1 MCAIESSRDMVMTS
15 LHTPEFDRPEWRVM
29 TEKRRDSGI
38 FAMLTLRSL
47 ALLALGTAATS
58 LRALPALGRA
68 RTVTSRAACVVAA
81 AGTAGAAAPVPMD
94 LVGDGGVIK
103 TVMRGGAGEA
113 PTKGAIVEVH
123 YDGKLLPSGDRFDSS
138 RERGKTFKFTLGE
151 GKVIGGWE
159 VGVASMRVGE
169 LSVLQCAPQ
178 YAYGE
183 KGIPPTIPPAAT
195 LQFEVELLSLQQPKQ
210 EARTFADDNPEPPRT
225 PAEIEQAYARRMAT
239 KEVPKSGL
247 DGALDWIKNI
257 YIIGLFRGEKGVRA
271 RTQRALRGEGRSV
284 SLMRGPL
291 DRRRAA
297 AVVPQPADHIPFD
310 LRRRRRRFL
319 SRDLA
324 RRGAS
329 RRGCAR
335 WRRSERHPR
344 RRDPMIRR

>member
-1 MCAIESSRDMVMTS
+1 M
-15 LHTPEFDRPEWRVM
+15 
-29 TEKRRDSGI
+29 
-38 FAMLTLRSL
+38 
-47 ALLALGTAATS
+47 
-58 LRALPALGRA
+58 
-68 RTVTSRAACVVAA
+68 
-81 AGTAGAAAPVPMD
+81 
-94 LVGDGGVIK
+94 
-103 TVMRGGAGEA
+103 
-113 PTKGAIVEVH
+113 
-123 YDGKLLPSGDRFDSS
+123 
-138 RERGKTFKFTLGE
+138 
-151 GKVIGGWE
+151 
-159 VGVASMRVGE
+159 GVASMRVGE

-297 AVVPQPADHIPFD
+297 AVVPQPADHIPVD
-310 LRRRRRRFL
+310 LCRRRRRFL

-344 RRDPMIRR
+344 RRDPMIRRSASRGQLSGASGRRGIIQVYHQYIINVPRSCRGPICAARWRWASQVALSAPRRRGYVAAAFSSSRLPRHRLAIACSHFSRAPGGGPARLPELARSQTHDCGGMINAEAG